1 MSLLLNDGS
10 HAAIRRAVEKA
21 PVKRSMK
28 MLRHPAIVSQRW
40 GHLAPTGQSTAL
52 RD

>member
-1 MSLLLNDGS
+1 MSLLLNGGS
-10 HAAIRRAVEKA
+10 PASIRRAVAKA

-28 MLRHPAIVSQRW
+28 MLRYPAIVSQRW
-40 GHLAPTGQSTAL
+40 GHLAPIRQSAL

>member
-40 GHLAPTGQSTAL
+40 DTWPRQAKAPP
-52 RD
+52 

>member
-1 MSLLLNDGS
+1 MSLFRNDGS
-10 HAAIRRAVEKA
+10 PAAIRRAVAKA

-28 MLRHPAIVSQRW
+28 MLKRPAIVSQRS

>member
-10 HAAIRRAVEKA
+10 PAAIRRAVANA

-28 MLRHPAIVSQRW
+28 MLKRRVIGSLLW
-40 GHLAPTGQSTAL
+40 EHLAPIRQTTAL
-52 RD
+52 KD

>member
-10 HAAIRRAVEKA
+10 PAAIRRAVAKA

-28 MLRHPAIVSQRW
+28 MLKRPAIGSRRW
-40 GHLAPTGQSTAL
+40 ERLAPIRQSTAL
-52 RD
+52 RG

>member
-10 HAAIRRAVEKA
+10 PASIRHAVAKA

-28 MLRHPAIVSQRW
+28 MLKRRVIGSLLW
-40 GHLAPTGQSTAL
+40 EHLAPIRQTTAL
-52 RD
+52 KD

>member
-10 HAAIRRAVEKA
+10 PAAIRRAVAKA

-28 MLRHPAIVSQRW
+28 MLRYPAIRSQRW
-40 GHLAPTGQSTAL
+40 ERAAPISQSAL